1 MIIRR
6 LYTTKSKWGSKNKA
20 CTKSRYTHNSQI
32 TKILILSTQ
41 YQKKKILQHFL
52 KFFLPSNYFFCK
64 LRASIRKEHEY
75 INTQKLKISI
85 FCFSRMSEFNHQRQN
100 IYLYC
105 CSVKYINKTSVIP
118 ICFSKTN
125 SSMHSNQALLNELCD
140 TLRRRISCVFKNTE
154 YN

>member
-32 TKILILSTQ
+32 TKILISSTQ
-41 YQKKKILQHFL
+41 YQKKKFLQHFL
-52 KFFLPSNYFFCK
+52 NSFCLVITFLYFA
-64 LRASIRKEHEY
+64 RINKEGTWIYYAEIKDKH
-75 INTQKLKISI
+75 

-105 CSVKYINKTSVIP
+105 CSVKYMNKTSVIP

-125 SSMHSNQALLNELCD
+125 SSMHSNQALLMSYVINCAE
-140 TLRRRISCVFKNTE
+140 E
-154 YN
+154 

>member
-32 TKILILSTQ
+32 TKNLISSTQ
-41 YQKKKILQHFL
+41 YQKKNFFN
-52 KFFLPSNYFFCK
+52 FFLNSFCLVITFLYFA
-64 LRASIRKEHEY
+64 RINKEEYEY
-75 INTQKLKISI
+75 ITQKLKISI

-105 CSVKYINKTSVIP
+105 CSVKYRNKTSVIP

-125 SSMHSNQALLNELCD
+125 SSMHSNQALLMSYVINCAE
-140 TLRRRISCVFKNTE
+140 E
-154 YN
+154 

>member
-75 INTQKLKISI
+75 ITQKLKISI

-125 SSMHSNQALLNELCD
+125 SSMHSNQALLMSYVINCAE
-140 TLRRRISCVFKNTE
+140 E
-154 YN
+154 